1 MLLQVR
7 TLVRL
12 DADVEQPDLR
22 VFDAHDL
29 VHVDGAHDRESVQGV
44 RRDFGVRAA
53 VDEHEVALVAG
64 HDGGDGGTAHALEAL
79 HDKDSADDQC
89 SGGPGGHQCIASA
102 LREGS
107 AGHTE
112 GAVLVLL
119 QQRAGVLLH
128 GDEALGILDVHAG
141 EVDVILFCAGA
152 DLLLVSAKQNVTTE
166 LVLRGRRTLQDLQ
179 GRIVAAKRINDDSH
193 V

>member
-1 MLLQVR
+1 MTAKVFRASGVGGQRAGVVPVVLDHAEHRQRHVQRRADLLR
-7 TLVRL
+7 
-12 DADVEQPDLR
+12 
-22 VFDAHDL
+22 H
-29 VHVDGAHDRESVQGV
+29 
-44 RRDFGVRAA
+44 RRMRRAA

-128 GDEALGILDVHAG
+128 GDEALGILNVHAG